1 LKFSII
7 INCYNTLPIIKKC
20 IGSVIE
26 STDSDTEI
34 LLVNNHPPY
43 QNVQTYLKGSIHP
56 RVKILDPGKNLSHI
70 LGTQFA
76 EKFAGGDYL
85 VRMDDDAVL
94 HKNNWIKAMSQAL
107 NQFSDLAYVGLPW
120 PGISLTGVN
129 RISTPEFTLEY
140 ADMVLFTC
148 VMFQRS
154 IWRSYFIIP
163 QQGIYG
169 NDDSY
174 SAQKANQLGLKKAYL
189 ISHPCE
195 HLGRTSECDPLYG
208 AWKVFYAMNS
218 TNADFGT
225 WRNSISQINSQEE
238 NLLRQFGYPQDQIE
252 QIKMIF
258 SQPCKK

>member
-1 LKFSII
+1 MKFSVI

-20 IGSVIE
+20 VDSVVE

-43 QNVQTYLKGSIHP
+43 PEVQSYLKGYIHQ

-76 EKFAGGDYL
+76 EKFAGGEYL
-85 VRMDDDAVL
+85 IRMDDDAVL
-94 HKNNWIKAMSQAL
+94 PKNNWIHAMSQAL
-107 NQFSDLAYVGLPW
+107 NRFSDLAYVGLPW
-120 PGISLTGVN
+120 PGVPLTGN
-129 RISTPEFTLEY
+129 DRINTPEFTLEY
-140 ADMVLFTC
+140 ADVVLFTC
-148 VMFQRS
+148 VMFRRS
-154 IWRSYFIIP
+154 IWRSYFVIP

-169 NDDSY
+169 NDDTY

-195 HLGRTSECDPLYG
+195 HLGRTPECDPLYG
-208 AWKVFYAMNS
+208 AWKVFYAMNI
-218 TNADFGT
+218 TNLNFEP
-225 WRNSISQINSQEE
+225 WRNSMGKISLQEE

-252 QIKMIF
+252 QIKTIL
-258 SQPCKK
+258 SKPYQR

>member
-1 LKFSII
+1 MRFSVI
-7 INCYNTLPIIKKC
+7 INCYNTLPIIRKC
-20 IGSVIE
+20 VDSVIE

-43 QNVQTYLKGSIHP
+43 PEVQTYLKGYIHQ

-76 EKFAGGDYL
+76 EKFAGGEYL

-94 HKNNWIKAMSQAL
+94 PKNNWINAMSQAL
-107 NQFSDLAYVGLPW
+107 NRFSDLAYVGLPW
-120 PGISLTGVN
+120 PGVLLTGN
-129 RISTPEFTLEY
+129 DRINTPEFTLEY
-140 ADMVLFTC
+140 ADVVLFTC
-148 VMFQRS
+148 VMFRRS
-154 IWRSYFIIP
+154 IWRSYFVIP

-169 NDDSY
+169 NDDTY

-189 ISHPCE
+189 VSHCCE
-195 HLGRTSECDPLYG
+195 HLGRTPECDPLYG

-218 TNADFGT
+218 TNLGFEA
-225 WRNSISQINSQEE
+225 WRNLISQINLQEE

-252 QIKMIF
+252 QIKTVL
-258 SQPCKK
+258 SKPYQR